1 METKGLFSALYTD
14 RGSHYWNTETG
25 GWPSRHGPAD
35 AGASRVA
42 ATGDHAHSRLFTGSA
57 GPVGACLPHPARR
70 LPNELAWAGITE
82 MAAASRYLA
91 AQCPPAYH
99 PHFAVPASEARTAF
113 VPWIGTNLTEILC
126 VQEERVVPRATPCGI
141 RGQVCRSHR
150 THTGSI
156 M

>member
-14 RGSHYWNTETG
+14 RGSHYWYTETAG
-25 GWPSRHGPAD
+25 GRVDTVRLTQVHRAWQQLGITLIPAYSPGARGRSERVFRTRQDDCPTSWPGP
-35 AGASRVA
+35 
-42 ATGDHAHSRLFTGSA
+42 GS
-57 GPVGACLPHPARR
+57 PRWRR
-70 LPNELAWAGITE
+70 RAGISLRS
-82 MAAASRYLA
+82 A
-91 AQCPPAYH
+91 PPAYH

-141 RGQVCRSHR
+141 RGRVCRSHR